1 MCRLLKGDFSMKKQ
15 SEQTKIT
22 ALYERLSRDDE
33 SAGESNSIVNQK
45 KMLEKYAKERGF
57 SNLVHYTDD
66 GWSGTNFERPDWKR
80 LLADIEDGKV
90 DCVIVKD
97 MSRIGRN
104 YLQVGFYTEVLFRE
118 KGVRFIA
125 ISNGV
130 DSTQQSTNEFAPFL
144 NIMNEWY
151 VRDTSRKIKSVL
163 HAKGME
169 GKHLTSN
176 AIYGYQKDPEDGDH
190 WIIDEEAAAVVRRI
204 YQLIMEGNG
213 PMQVARILTNEK
225 VERPSYYL
233 AKQGLGTCQGSCD
246 MGRPYTWTATT
257 ISDMVKKPEY
267 MGHTVNFRTHKD
279 SYKDK
284 HSRKVNPEDW
294 ILFENTQE
302 PIVDEDTWHTVQ
314 KIRETKHKP
323 SKRGEPNP
331 LTGLMFCADC
341 GAKMFNHR
349 TGGYEKKDK
358 DGNPTGKY
366 TNAQD
371 AYHCSTYSLNR
382 GKFVDSCSM
391 HHVRTDVVRDL
402 ILETL
407 KATAGFVKKHEEEFI
422 AKVRNESTIQRADAA
437 KALQKKLSREQKRTH
452 ELNQLIKKIYEDNI
466 SGKLT
471 DKRFEMLLSDYEQ
484 EQADLETSIQNTQK
498 EISDFEEDNTRIDKF
513 MELVRKYTDF
523 SELTTP
529 MIHEFI
535 DKIVVH
541 EADKSTGER
550 IQQIDIYLKY
560 VGRLD
565 VPMPELTPEQRKEEE
580 RKRKKRAWNRTYMR
594 RRYEREKAERK
605 AAEMAE
611 IGATV

>member
-1 MCRLLKGDFSMKKQ
+1 MKKQ

-33 SAGESNSIVNQK
+33 LAGESNSIVNQK
-45 KMLEKYAKERGF
+45 KMLEKYAKEQGF

-80 LLADIEDGKV
+80 LLTDIEDGKIG
-90 DCVIVKD
+90 CVIVKD

-130 DSTQQSTNEFAPFL
+130 DSTQQSSNEFAPFL

-163 HAKGME
+163 HAKGMD

-176 AIYGYQKDPEDGDH
+176 AIYGYKKDPEDNDH

-225 VERPSYYL
+225 VARPSYYL
-233 AKQGLGTCQGSCD
+233 AKQGLGTCRGSCD
-246 MGRPYTWTATT
+246 MSRPYTWTATT
-257 ISDMVKKPEY
+257 ISDIVSKPEY

-284 HSRKVNPEDW
+284 HSRRVEPEDW

-302 PIVDEDTWHTVQ
+302 PIVDEDTWRTVQ
-314 KIRETKHKP
+314 KIRETKHRP
-323 SKRGEPNP
+323 SKRRELNP

-358 DGNPTGKY
+358 NGNPTGKY
-366 TNAQD
+366 INAQD
-371 AYHCSTYSLNR
+371 AYHCSAYSLNKS
-382 GKFVDSCSM
+382 KFTDSCSM

-407 KATAGFVKKHEEEFI
+407 KATAGFVKEHEEEFTH
-422 AKVRNESTIQRADAA
+422 KVRNESKIQREDAA
-437 KALQKKLSREQKRTH
+437 KVLQKKLSREQKRNN
-452 ELNQLIKKIYEDNI
+452 ELNQLIKKIYEDNV

-471 DKRFEMLLSDYEQ
+471 DKRFEMLLSDYEL
-484 EQADLETSIQNTQK
+484 EQADLETSIQNTQR
-498 EISDFEEDNTRIDKF
+498 ELSAFEEDNTRIDKF

-565 VPMPELTPEQRKEEE
+565 VPMPKLTPEQRKEEE
-580 RKRKKRAWNRTYMR
+580 RRRKKRAWNRTYMR
-594 RRYEREKAERK
+594 RKYEREKAERE

>member
-45 KMLEKYAKERGF
+45 KMLEKYAKEQGF
-57 SNLVHYTDD
+57 SHLVHYTDD

-80 LLADIEDGKV
+80 LLADIEDGKIG
-90 DCVIVKD
+90 CVIVKD

-118 KGVRFIA
+118 KGIRFIA

-176 AIYGYQKDPEDGDH
+176 AIYGYKKDPEDGSH

-233 AKQGLGTCQGSCD
+233 AKRGLGTCRGSCD
-246 MGRPYTWTATT
+246 MSRPYTWTATT

-284 HSRKVNPEDW
+284 HSRKVNPE
-294 ILFENTQE
+294 
-302 PIVDEDTWHTVQ
+302 V
-314 KIRETKHKP
+314 
-323 SKRGEPNP
+323 
-331 LTGLMFCADC
+331 
-341 GAKMFNHR
+341 NHR

-371 AYHCSTYSLNR
+371 AYHCSTYSLNK

-407 KATAGFVKKHEEEFI
+407 KATAGFVREHGEEFA

-437 KALQKKLSREQKRTH
+437 KALQKKLSREQKRTN
-452 ELNQLIKKIYEDNI
+452 ELNQLIKKIYEDNV

-484 EQADLETSIQNTQK
+484 EQNILETSIQNTQN
-498 EISDFEEDNTRIDKF
+498 EISAYEEDNTRIDKF

-523 SELTTP
+523 SELTTL

-541 EADKSTGER
+541 ETDKSTGER
-550 IQQIDIYLKY
+550 IQQIDVYLKY

>member
-1 MCRLLKGDFSMKKQ
+1 
-15 SEQTKIT
+15 
-22 ALYERLSRDDE
+22 
-33 SAGESNSIVNQK
+33 
-45 KMLEKYAKERGF
+45 
-57 SNLVHYTDD
+57 
-66 GWSGTNFERPDWKR
+66 
-80 LLADIEDGKV
+80 
-90 DCVIVKD
+90 
-97 MSRIGRN
+97 
-104 YLQVGFYTEVLFRE
+104 
-118 KGVRFIA
+118 
-125 ISNGV
+125 
-130 DSTQQSTNEFAPFL
+130 
-144 NIMNEWY
+144 
-151 VRDTSRKIKSVL
+151 
-163 HAKGME
+163 
-169 GKHLTSN
+169 
-176 AIYGYQKDPEDGDH
+176 
-190 WIIDEEAAAVVRRI
+190 
-204 YQLIMEGNG
+204 
-213 PMQVARILTNEK
+213 MQVARILTNEK

-233 AKQGLGTCQGSCD
+233 AKRGLGTCRGSCD
-246 MGRPYTWTATT
+246 MSRPYTWTATT

-294 ILFENTQE
+294 ILFKNTQE
-302 PIVDEDTWHTVQ
+302 PIVDEDTWYTVQ

-331 LTGLMFCADC
+331 LTGVMFCADC

-371 AYHCSTYSLNR
+371 AYHCSTYSLNK

-407 KATAGFVKKHEEEFI
+407 KATAGFVREHEEEFA

-437 KALQKKLSREQKRTH
+437 RALQRKLSREQKRDN
-452 ELNQLIKKIYEDNI
+452 ELNQLIKKIYEDNV

-498 EISDFEEDNTRIDKF
+498 EISCFEEDNTRIDKF

-580 RKRKKRAWNRTYMR
+580 RKRKKRTWNRTYMR
-594 RRYEREKAERK
+594 RKYEREKAEREK
-605 AAEMAE
+605 AERESAQK
-611 IGATV
+611 IKNGATA